1 MNFTTSCR
9 TEPPILTD
17 GCFFSQK
24 QHAPLRSSHDIPTIH
39 MNTIAQNHAAIFR
52 TTHGCMISNNT
63 FCPHH
68 ELRMFLAHDAALFSY
83 QAFHSDIQHRGFIRN
98 HMRLLPQKRMLA
110 NPNRR
115 MTARQ
120 DYNFRRNLDIFF
132 NDDFRRFVRKDFRVL
147 CDKLRRSNL
156 HAIGQN
162 ILHRERII
170 HVRRKRDGRG
180 NLICPQ
186 RFHDRAQNFETTHR
200 HKDDIKRLCR
210 MLLDAPDGMAF
221 DGFGIFIALRD
232 EECCD
237 RYTMTFEIEAG
248 ALRDGFRAV
257 NENASTPP
265 RF

>member
-1 MNFTTSCR
+1 MDFTTSCR
-9 TEPPILTD
+9 AEPPIFSD

-24 QHAPLRSSHDIPTIH
+24 QHALLRSSHDIPTIH

-52 TTHGCMISNNT
+52 TIHGCMISNNT
-63 FCPHH
+63 F
-68 ELRMFLAHDAALFSY
+68 
-83 QAFHSDIQHRGFIRN
+83 HSDIQHRGFMRK
-98 HMRLLPQKRMLA
+98 HMRPLVEERILA

-115 MTARQ
+115 VVACQ
-120 DYNFRRNLDIFF
+120 DHHVRRNLDTFF
-132 NDDFRRFVRKDFRVL
+132 DDDFRRLVRKNFRIF
-147 CDKLRRSNL
+147 CDEFRRSNL